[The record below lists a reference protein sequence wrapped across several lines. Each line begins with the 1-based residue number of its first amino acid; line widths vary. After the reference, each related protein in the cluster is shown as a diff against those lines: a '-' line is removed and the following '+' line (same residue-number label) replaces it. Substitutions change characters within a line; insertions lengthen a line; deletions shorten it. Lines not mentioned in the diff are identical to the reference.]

1 MACLSCERINA
12 WLERLDRDRQMVL
25 EGNRRAQ
32 EIVMETRRRIADKKG
47 WRWPPRGRYGK
58 TAEMDKISRIAR
70 PGPGRP
76 SKTGPVTAHRVLWIT
91 EWVDAHRRLDLA
103 QHPAPTDKRMRE
115 ALSLA
120 EEAAQLSEPEYY
132 LRRQMAFAFR
142 VLAALLGCRRSA
154 VQKAFKRDMERIGS
168 NEDSDS
174 DARWLRPKIDLR
186 RLRDA
191 LRGAS
196 VDEARRRLDPGPLP
210 LEEPEDIEEPKYIP
224 VTLETIARASRTLF
238 EE

>member
-12 WLERLDRDRQMVL
+12 WLGRLDGDRQMVS

-32 EIVMETRRRIADKKG
+32 EIVIETRRRIADKKG
-47 WRWPPRGRYGK
+47 WRWPPRGRYGR
-58 TAEMDKISRIAR
+58 TAEMEKIVRIAR

-76 SKTGPVTAHRVLWIT
+76 SKTGPVTVQRVLWIA

-120 EEAAQLSEPEYY
+120 EEAAQLFEPEYY
-132 LRRQMAFAFR
+132 LRRRMAFAFR
-142 VLAALLGCRRSA
+142 VLAALLGCSRSA
-154 VQKAFKRDMERIGS
+154 VQKAFKWDMERMGS
-168 NEDSDS
+168 HEDSES
-174 DARWLRPKIDLR
+174 DARWLRPKIHLR
-186 RLRDA
+186 RLKDA
-191 LRGAS
+191 LRAAS

-210 LEEPEDIEEPKYIP
+210 LEEPEGMEGPKYLP
-224 VTLETIARASRTLF
+224 VTLETIVRASRTLF